1 MIHLFAYGTLQLPE
15 VFHAVTGRLR
25 ASEPATLTGYGRYG
39 LLGLAYPG
47 LIHEPGA
54 RTEGLL
60 YRNLTGPELS
70 RLDGFEDAFYQR
82 ETLTVMTAAGESV
95 SAEVYVVPPAAADR
109 LDRRD
114 WSLEAFRREHLS
126 DFMAR
131 CRAAGPS
138 SPEAG
143 M

>member
-60 YRNLTGPELS
+60 YRNLTGSELS
-70 RLDGFEDAFYQR
+70 RLDGFEAASDVYKRQALFHVKNLR
-82 ETLTVMTAAGESV
+82 LVHLPFVEATAAQGIALMGDGGPGAAERKDIGHVSSV
-95 SAEVYVVPPAAADR
+95 SE
-109 LDRRD
+109 
-114 WSLEAFRREHLS
+114 SI
-126 DFMAR
+126 
-131 CRAAGPS
+131 
-138 SPEAG
+138 
-143 M
+143 